1 MTQILISGCISLI
14 FINLLSCVSRNQYE
28 RLQSSK
34 DRLSKSLVYTEK
46 ELTSL
51 RATTYEIIDKFEK
64 GLLIATIN
72 DEKIKNLAKQ

>member
-14 FINLLSCVSRNQYE
+14 FINLLPCVSRNQYE